1 MRCSSH
7 TYNLSTNHY
16 WPNEQHQT
24 LTLGLLPFPR
34 QPGAQKKSDLSVT
47 GTSFTFARCRF
58 HTLKLGIIKD
68 VAQFQLRCHCG
79 RRTTLLQVLTLKRFI
94 NARFRSDH
102 TVFNYIDSPPPLFLC
117 YPAGYFTSLEGTL
130 CKRRQEL
137 VDIILWSDN

>member
-47 GTSFTFARCRF
+47 GTSFTFACCRF
-58 HTLKLGIIKD
+58 RNLKLDIIKD
-68 VAQFQLRCHCG
+68 VAHFQLCCRCR
-79 RRTTLLQVLTLKRFI
+79 RRTTLLQVLTLKNFI

-102 TVFNYIDSPPPLFLC
+102 TVFNYIDSPLPPPSPFVILLGILQAWKAHC
-117 YPAGYFTSLEGTL
+117 VKEG
-130 CKRRQEL
+130 KS
-137 VDIILWSDN
+137 W